1 MCTLV
6 SLGLIMVVIPNLGCL
21 TMWSPLLDH
30 YGNSVRG
37 LKFTSNFLSLF
48 ETDDNQSV
56 FHPFS
61 NKHSV
66 MSSLSRGGNS
76 CMAQN
81 IMFPAQRRLHSSSR
95 LLSGRRHF
103 SSSRPFS
110 ERRHFSS
117 SSLSSERRQFS
128 IFAGNVAG
136 EQLLKSSDG
145 EFGNIRVSVS
155 LSSGMRKLLNVVRR
169 VAR

>member
-1 MCTLV
+1 
-6 SLGLIMVVIPNLGCL
+6 MVVIPNLGCL

-110 ERRHFSS
+110 ERR
-117 SSLSSERRQFS
+117 QFS